1 MKVKYDS
8 DADVLV
14 FVVRDAPPVDS
25 IEEVGGIIVSYG
37 KDGEPVTVEFLNAS
51 KRKLIKSGEIN
62 ISLQGYTAIIE

>member
-25 IEEVGGIIVSYG
+25 IEEAGGIIVS
-37 KDGEPVTVEFLNAS
+37 
-51 KRKLIKSGEIN
+51 
-62 ISLQGYTAIIE
+62 

>member
-25 IEEVGGIIVSYG
+25 IEEAGGIIVSYG

-51 KRKLIKSGEIN
+51 IRKLIKSGEIN